1 MLKMI
6 RDISGLA
13 VLAAAALLVLGTV
26 EATRSL
32 PADPFYT
39 TKLAAAQCMEQAMQ
53 VLREERLKRGIP
65 LDPGVDPNATGL
77 IGSEHTAITTTLGY
91 LPAKRTSANPNMAG
105 VIVEMLG
112 RAGVKPGDCAAVGFS
127 GSFPGMNLA
136 VLSAL
141 KAMGLRPVIVSSVG
155 ASSYGANDPRFTW
168 LDMEQALNERGLFP
182 WRSAAVAPGGV
193 VSIPAFFGDD
203 GIREMRAAVARSGLP
218 VLDEQGDET
227 LGSDVARRGDLYRA
241 GCGGRPSVFINVG
254 GSLPA
259 LGNCPQARALPTG
272 LLPPGIRS
280 AGSGC
285 GLIFHMAAAGVPVIH
300 LLDIR
305 KIARDYGLPVDPLP
319 LPAVPNGR
327 VMSQG
332 GYSRPMA
339 FIGLMALGM
348 LGGLAK
354 SRKN

>member
-1 MLKMI
+1 MLNI
-6 RDISGLA
+6 IYERFGLM
-13 VLAAAALLVLGTV
+13 VLAAAALLVLGV
-26 EATRSL
+26 LEATRSL
-32 PADPFYT
+32 SADPLYS
-39 TKLAAAQCMEQAMQ
+39 TKLAAAQRMQEAMQ
-53 VLREERLKRGIP
+53 VLRDERLKRGIP
-65 LDPGVDPNATGL
+65 LEPEVDPNATGL
-77 IGSEHTAITTTLGY
+77 IGPQQTAITTTLGY

-105 VIVEMLG
+105 VIVAMLD

-136 VLSAL
+136 VLCAL
-141 KAMGLRPVIVSSVG
+141 QAMTLKPVIVSSVG

-168 LDMEQALNERGLFP
+168 LDMEQVLNERSLFP

-193 VSIPAFFGDD
+193 VSIPAHFGDE
-203 GIREMRAAVARSGLP
+203 GIREMQAVMARSGLP
-218 VLDEQGDET
+218 AIDEQGDET
-227 LGSDVARRGDLYRA
+227 LSSDVARRVDLYRA

-280 AGSGC
+280 AGPGC
-285 GLIFHMAAAGVPVIH
+285 GVIFHMAAARVPVIH

-305 KIARDYGLPVDPLP
+305 KIARDFGLPVDPVP
-319 LPAVPNGR
+319 LPAVPDGR

-332 GYSRPMA
+332 GYSRLIA
-339 FIGLMALGM
+339 LIGLMILG
-348 LGGLAK
+348 LLAGLAK
-354 SRKN
+354 LRKN

>member
-1 MLKMI
+1 MLKTI
-6 RDISGLA
+6 HETPALV
-13 VLAAAALLVLGTV
+13 VLAAAALLVLGAL
-26 EATRSL
+26 EITRSL
-32 PADPFYT
+32 PADPLHT
-39 TKLAAAQCMEQAMQ
+39 AKLAAAQCMEQAMQ

-65 LDPGVDPNATGL
+65 IEPEADPNATGL
-77 IGSEHTAITTTLGY
+77 IGPEHTAITTTLGY

-105 VIVEMLG
+105 VIVAMLG
-112 RAGVKPGDCAAVGFS
+112 QAGVRPGDCAAVGFS

-136 VLSAL
+136 VLCAL
-141 KAMGLRPVIVSSVG
+141 QALGLKPVVVSSVG

-168 LDMEQALNERGLFP
+168 IDMEQALNERGLFA
-182 WRSAAVAPGGV
+182 WRSAAAAPGGV
-193 VSIPAFFGDD
+193 VSIPALFGDD
-203 GIREMRAAVARSGLP
+203 GIGAMQAAMARSGLP

-227 LGSDVARRGDLYRA
+227 LPSDVARRMDLYRA

-280 AGSGC
+280 AGPGC
-285 GLIFHMAAAGVPVIH
+285 GVIFHMAAAGVPVIH

-305 KIARDYGLPVDPLP
+305 KIARDYGLPVDPVP
-319 LPAVPNGR
+319 LPPVPDGR

-332 GYSRPMA
+332 GYSRPIA
-339 FIGLMALGM
+339 LIGLMVLGL
-348 LGGLAK
+348 LGGLVK
-354 SRKN
+354 SRRN